1 MSTRGALVAFLLCL
15 APMPSSAQQPP
26 CGPTGAVE
34 KRIHDQYGETI
45 VGAGVVAGGILFTL
59 ANPDTQT
66 FTILLRRPDG
76 MTCVLMGGTGYAS
89 QDPIKPGVDL

>member
-1 MSTRGALVAFLLCL
+1 MTQRGALVAFLIC
-15 APMPSSAQQPP
+15 AATVAASAQQPP
-26 CGPTGAVE
+26 CGPTGTVE

-76 MTCVLMGGTGYAS
+76 MTCVLMGGTGYAM
-89 QDPIKPGVDL
+89 QDPIKAGVDL